1 MDLAIVGPVQ
11 SGKTTVFN
19 ALAAS
24 HARHGDARH
33 EQLAAV
39 KVPDERLERLA
50 RLVGA
55 EKVTPVELRLHDLPT
70 LFLPAGRHGEKGRA
84 ASGEAAEA
92 LSRADGLI
100 LVVRAF
106 RRADMPHPRGDVD
119 PARDID
125 EFRSEMVLHDQGIVE
140 RRLKKL
146 DITVRSA
153 RPGEREEGQREQVL
167 LQRIRQYLEDGR
179 SLRDSVAGRDEAKAL
194 ANYGLLTLKPVL
206 ILINLDEEDI
216 AKEAEIEGDYRGR
229 YGSGS
234 TLVGA
239 MCARLE
245 AELGELE
252 PEEAAEFRREMGA
265 TEPAAARIL
274 AQTQEVLGLVTFYTP
289 VGTECRAWV
298 APAGTTAVE
307 AAGRIHTDMERGFI
321 RAETIGW
328 EELMGVGSFAEA
340 KKQGRLRSEGK
351 GYVVQDGDV
360 LHILFHV

>member
-1 MDLAIVGPVQ
+1 MDLAIVGPAQ

-19 ALAAS
+19 ALAAGQ
-24 HARHGDARH
+24 AQLGDARR

-39 KVPDERLERLA
+39 KIPDERLEKLA

-55 EKVTPVELRLHDLPT
+55 KKVTHLELRLHDLPT
-70 LFLPAGRHGEKGRA
+70 LFEEGRA

-92 LSRADGLI
+92 LSRAEGLI
-100 LVVRAF
+100 LVVRGF
-106 RRADMPHPRGDVD
+106 RRADVPHPRGDVD
-119 PARDID
+119 AARDID
-125 EFRSEMVLHDQGIVE
+125 EFRSEMVLHDLGIVE
-140 RRLKKL
+140 RRLEKL
-146 DITVRSA
+146 DISVSA
-153 RPGEREEGQREQVL
+153 KGGRPGEREEGLQEQLL
-167 LQRIRQYLEDGR
+167 LQRTRQELEEDR
-179 SLRDSVAGRDEAKAL
+179 PLRDGVAGGEDAKAL

-206 ILINLDEEDI
+206 ILINLDEDDI
-216 AKEAEIEGDYRGR
+216 PKTAEIEGDYRGR
-229 YGSGS
+229 YGSRS
-234 TLVGA
+234 TFVGA
-239 MCARLE
+239 MCARME

-289 VGTECRAWV
+289 VGTECRAWAV
-298 APAGTTAVE
+298 PAGTTAVE

-321 RAETIGW
+321 RAEAIAW
-328 EELMGVGSFAEA
+328 EELMGIGSFAEA
-340 KKQGRLRSEGK
+340 KKQGRLRREGK

>member
-1 MDLAIVGPVQ
+1 MDLAIVGPTQ

-33 EQLAAV
+33 DQLAAV
-39 KVPDERLERLA
+39 KIPDERLEKLA
-50 RLVGA
+50 RLVEA
-55 EKVTPVELRLHDLPT
+55 KKVTPLELRLHDLPT
-70 LFLPAGRHGEKGRA
+70 LFEEGRA

-100 LVVRAF
+100 LIVRAF

-125 EFRSEMVLHDQGIVE
+125 EFRSEMILHDQGIVE

-146 DITVRSA
+146 DITVRSS
-153 RPGEREEGQREQVL
+153 RPGEREEGQREQAL

-216 AKEAEIEGDYRGR
+216 AKEAEIEGGYRDR

-234 TLVGA
+234 TFVGA

-274 AQTQEVLGLVTFYTP
+274 ARTQEVLGLVTFYTP
-289 VGTECRAWV
+289 VGTECRAWA
-298 APAGTTAVE
+298 APAGTTAAE
-307 AAGRIHTDMERGFI
+307 AAGRIHTDLERGFI
-321 RAETIGW
+321 RAEAIGW
-328 EELMGVGSFAEA
+328 EELMGIGSFAEA

-351 GYVVQDGDV
+351 QYVVQDGDV